1 MVKTL
6 IVKKYSPKK
15 KSHFKTILAN
25 AQAHSKPIVKIMF
38 TDIFRCYFILN
49 ETSSTIQTFSVITIK
64 N

>member
-6 IVKKYSPKK
+6 LRNILQKK